1 MELRLGSFLKFLIL
15 RGSIFLFII
24 PILSKT
30 WYITAIIPKPAITEI
45 TINAFFDYSDNRGS
59 LIQPILYLNS

>member
-1 MELRLGSFLKFLIL
+1 MELRLGNFLKFLIL

-30 WYITAIIPKPAITEI
+30 WYIPAIIPKPAITEI
-45 TINAFFDYSDNRGS
+45 TITAFFAYSDNRGR
-59 LIQPILYLNS
+59 LIQPIDYSNS